1 MYGYH
6 GASGASFSKLFKQK
20 RMGELCNK
28 INVNR
33 ADLLK
38 FTIENIIKKEFFG
51 RLVTIWEQGYH
62 GNRTG

>member
-1 MYGYH
+1 
-6 GASGASFSKLFKQK
+6 
-20 RMGELCNK
+20 MGELCNK